1 MLRVIGND
9 INLPRQEPFIT
20 NSAFSNGKPVLMNAD
35 GTVGGPFN
43 ATSILNAEAGH
54 LTKIATNGSGT
65 FLAMY
70 TFAGGAYPGKVVAGT
85 ISGNTVTLGAATQWT
100 AEANLGNQGQ
110 DIIYDPDSDK
120 FILFYQ
126 AAALGNY
133 LAAIVATVS
142 GTSVSFGSQVVIDS
156 RSVPIMAAAYDT
168 SANKA
173 VVAWKGTGSNIVAA
187 AVGTVSGTS
196 ISFGS
201 TATLA
206 SRTPNT
212 SIATVYD
219 AYANK
224 TAVFYQD
231 NSTGHGY
238 YVVGTVSGTSISGG
252 STAAF
257 HAASTGGGINA
268 EYDPDNY
275 KIVVLYGDGGNN
287 DYGTAVVGTIS
298 GTSMS
303 FGSEAVY
310 SGTSVSADADIAYD
324 TANNKFFIFYDKASG
339 GVRGLIGT
347 VSGTSI
353 SFGSE
358 STISSANVTHT
369 DVAYDASAGKA
380 LVVYRDTGN
389 SHYPTLQ
396 VLGNSFALTNFT
408 SESYIGISAGRNI
421 VTSRTQAIGSETV
434 FESGDIAQSGIG
446 FDSTNNKVVIAY
458 RDANNSNYS
467 TAIVGTVDPSD
478 NSISFGSSAVYT
490 NNSTADAHV
499 RFDSNSG
506 KVVIVYYD
514 GGNSNYGTAV
524 VGTVSGTSISFGTPV
539 VYNSGNATTNLAATF
554 DSNSN
559 KIVISYKDG
568 AQSDHGKAIVG
579 TVSGTSISFG
589 SEVTFNAATT
599 SDKSMTF
606 DSTNNKVVIVYQDS
620 GNSGHGTA
628 IVGTV
633 SGTSISFGSE
643 VVYNTNNSPDNAV
656 AFDPVSGKVVVFYE
670 HTSNAL
676 YGVVGTVSGTSI
688 SFGTAVQ
695 FGSDTNM
702 AYPNAV
708 FDSSAGKV
716 VLAYQGGSK
725 GKAISATVS
734 GTSLTFDT
742 GINIFDGDATY
753 NDVAYDSTNER
764 LVFSGRDQTST
775 NGKARVLS
783 LGFNN
788 ISRGQ
793 VASGKTVLV
802 DTQGAISKNHSAL
815 TPGQQYFVQSD
826 GSIGTTADSPSVFAG
841 TAISATELIV
851 KG

>member
-9 INLPRQEPFIT
+9 LNVPRQEPFVASGAI
-20 NSAFSNGKPVLMNAD
+20 SNGKPVLMNAD

-43 ATSILNAEAGH
+43 ATTIFAEETSTQIA
-54 LTKIATNGSGT
+54 IATSNSGT
-65 FLAMY
+65 FVIMH
-70 TFAGGAYPGKVVAGT
+70 TGPGGAYALRVRAGT
-85 ISGNTVTLGAATQWT
+85 ISGNTVTLGDSVHVDSIESNVNA
-100 AEANLGNQGQ
+100 QGASVV
-110 DIIYDPDSDK
+110 YDPDNDK
-120 FILFYQ
+120 FVIFYPN
-126 AAALGNY
+126 GTNSYY
-133 LAAIVATVS
+133 LTSRVVTVS
-142 GTSVSFGSQVVIDS
+142 GTSISLGTAVVLDS
-156 RSVPIMAAAYDT
+156 RNVLRVSADYDT
-168 SANKA
+168 SANKV
-173 VVAWKGTGSNIVAA
+173 VVAWRGGTSSNIVAA
-187 AVGTVSGTS
+187 AVGTVSGTN

-206 SRTPNT
+206 NRTVNT
-212 SIATVYD
+212 SINTVYD

-252 STAAF
+252 TTAAF
-257 HAASTGGGINA
+257 HAATTGGGIVA
-268 EYDPDNY
+268 AYDPDSY
-275 KIVVLYGDGGNN
+275 KIVVAYDDGADSNKGK
-287 DYGTAVVGTIS
+287 AIVGTIS

-303 FGSEAVY
+303 FGSETQY
-310 SGTSVSADADIAYD
+310 STTSGYDAGIAYD
-324 TANNKFFIFYDKASG
+324 TANNKFFIFYDKNYGMAG
-339 GVRGLIGT
+339 RIGT

-358 STISSANVTHT
+358 NVISSANIT
-369 DVAYDASAGKA
+369 DTGVVYDASAGKV
-380 LVVYRDTGN
+380 LLVYRDTGN
-389 SHYPTLQ
+389 SSYGTLQ
-396 VLGNSFALTNFT
+396 ALDSSFALTNFT

-421 VTSRTQAIGSETV
+421 VSSRTQALGSETV
-434 FESGDIAQSGIG
+434 FESGDATQSGIG

-458 RDANNSNYS
+458 RDSNNSNYS

-490 NNSTADAHV
+490 NNGTADAHV

-539 VYNSGNATTNLAATF
+539 VFNSGNATTNLAATF

-568 AQSDHGKAIVG
+568 ASSDHGKAIVG

-589 SEVTFNAATT
+589 SEVTFNAANTGE
-599 SDKSMTF
+599 KNMTF
-606 DSTNNKVVIVYQDS
+606 DSTNNKVIIVYQDD
-620 GNSGHGTA
+620 GNSGKGTA

-643 VVYNTNNSPDNAV
+643 VVYNTNNSPDQAV
-656 AFDPVSGKVVVFYE
+656 TFDPVSGKVVVFYE
-670 HTSNAL
+670 HTNNAL

-688 SFGTAVQ
+688 SFGSAVQ
-695 FGSDTNM
+695 FGGDTNM
-702 AYPNAV
+702 SYPNAV
-708 FDSSAGKV
+708 FDSSAGKA
-716 VLAYQGGSK
+716 VLAYRAGSK

-742 GINIFDGDATY
+742 AIDIFDGDATY

-775 NGKARVLS
+775 NGKARVVA
-783 LGFNN
+783 LGFNS

-793 VASGKTVLV
+793 VASGKAVLV

-826 GSIGTTADSPSVFAG
+826 GSIGTTADDPSVFAG
-841 TAISATELIV
+841 TAVSATELIV